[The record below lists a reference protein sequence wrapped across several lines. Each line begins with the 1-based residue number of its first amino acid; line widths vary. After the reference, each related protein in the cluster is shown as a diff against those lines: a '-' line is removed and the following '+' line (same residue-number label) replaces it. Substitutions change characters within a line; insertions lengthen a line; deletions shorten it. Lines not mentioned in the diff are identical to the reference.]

1 MIACGLDFGT
11 SNSAIGVPRDGKAGL
26 APVEGERRLI
36 PSAVFFD
43 YETKGHVQFG
53 EEAIDNYIAHVDG
66 RLMRALKSVL
76 GSSLIDE
83 TTALA
88 GRKVPFVEIIEIFIR
103 HLKTKAET
111 FAGGPIEAVV
121 HGRPVRFVDDDDAVD
136 AKAQASLEG
145 IARRVGFR
153 DVCFVYEPI
162 AAAYDYEQTAQ
173 REEVVLIADIGG
185 GTSDFTVIRIGPDRR
200 ARPDRANDILA
211 NTGVHIGGTDFD
223 SLFSLNAVMPLLGL
237 GSHLIEKNL
246 PMPLAPYIGLSTWAT
261 INFSYTP
268 RNERHMAELL
278 AGAREPE
285 RVGRLQRVVR
295 ERLGHRVAIAVEQGK
310 VALSSGDATDITLGF
325 IEAGLHAPAARKR
338 FEAVIHDN
346 TERLNRA
353 AAACVESAGLK
364 PGDVQTVFFTG
375 GSSLIPAVRSAISR
389 AAPDARIAT
398 GADFLSVA
406 AGLTLEAR
414 RRFR

>member
-11 SNSAIGVPRDGKAGL
+11 SNSAIGVPRGGTAVL
-26 APVEGERRLI
+26 APVEGERTLI

-43 YETKGHVQFG
+43 YETKGQIQFG
-53 EEAIDNYIAHVDG
+53 EEAIESYVARVDG

-88 GRKVPFVEIIEIFIR
+88 GRKVPFAEIIEIFIR
-103 HLKTKAET
+103 HLKSKAET
-111 FAGGPIEAVV
+111 FVGGAIEAVV
-121 HGRPVRFVDDDDAVD
+121 HGRPVRFVDDDDAAD
-136 AKAQASLEG
+136 ARAQDSLQE

-153 DVCFVYEPI
+153 EISFVYEPI
-162 AAAYDYEQTAQ
+162 AAAYDYERTAE

-200 ARPDRANDILA
+200 QRSDRSDDILA
-211 NTGVHIGGTDFD
+211 NAGVHIGGTDFD
-223 SLFSLNAVMPLLGL
+223 SLFSLGTVMPLLGL
-237 GSHLIEKNL
+237 GSNLVAKNM

-268 RNERHMAELL
+268 RNERQVAELV
-278 AGAREPE
+278 AGAREHK
-285 RVGRLQRVVR
+285 RVGRLEKVVR
-295 ERLGHRVAIAVEQGK
+295 ERLGHRIAIAVEQGK
-310 VALSSGDATDITLGF
+310 VALSQADATDIALAFVET
-325 IEAGLHAPAARKR
+325 GLHAPATRHH
-338 FEAVIHDN
+338 FEELIHDD

-353 AAACVESAGLK
+353 ASACIASAGLQ

-375 GSSLIPAVRSAISR
+375 GSSLIPAVRAAIAR

-398 GADFLSVA
+398 GSDFLSVA
-406 AGLTLEAR
+406 AGLTLEAER
-414 RRFR
+414 RYR

>member
-11 SNSAIGVPRDGKAGL
+11 SNSAIGVPRDGKAVL
-26 APVEGERRLI
+26 APVEGDRTLI

-43 YETKGHVQFG
+43 YETKGHIQFG
-53 EEAIDNYIAHVDG
+53 EEAIDSYIAHVDG

-83 TTALA
+83 TTGLA
-88 GRKVPFVEIIEIFIR
+88 GRQVPFTEIIETFIR
-103 HLKTKAET
+103 HLKSKAET

-121 HGRPVRFVDDDDAVD
+121 HGRPVRFVDDDDAAD
-136 AKAQASLEG
+136 AKAQDSLEG

-153 DVCFVYEPI
+153 EVSFVYEPI
-162 AAAYDYEQTAQ
+162 AAAYDYERTAQ
-173 REEVVLIADIGG
+173 REEIVLIADIGG

-200 ARPDRANDILA
+200 SRPDRADDILA
-211 NTGVHIGGTDFD
+211 NAGVHIGGTDFD

-237 GSHLIEKNL
+237 GSHLVAKNL

-268 RNERHMAELL
+268 RNERHVAELL
-278 AGAREPE
+278 AGAQEPG
-285 RVGRLQRVVR
+285 RVGRLQKVIL

-310 VALSSGDATDITLGF
+310 VALSSADATDIALGF
-325 IEAGLHAPAARKR
+325 VEAGLHAPARRSR
-338 FEAVIHDN
+338 FETVIRDN

-353 AAACVESAGLK
+353 AASCVAAAGLK

-375 GSSLIPAVRSAISR
+375 GSSLIPAARTAISR

-406 AGLTLEAR
+406 SGLTLEAA